1 METMTASPSSVKPT
15 RSHYSGVCHG
25 TVGELFQGPYIDGN
39 TPQIAIISLPV
50 RRYSWAHYSLFP
62 DSEGGGLED
71 RSRCLRAID
80 LFLQRHGVSLPAGRW
95 CFATDLLRGKGMAS
109 STADIVATIRC
120 LDAIFGTQSAD
131 IIPAILKE
139 IERSDSVFLQT
150 HALYLSGVQKI
161 VARLPFNPSFQVC
174 FIDEGNV
181 IDTEAMG
188 ERLLAHYTAKAAAY
202 ASVLEEIVGAFARGD
217 ALAIAGCATRSAIL
231 GQDVLPKQSLEP
243 MLARQTEFGADGLVV
258 AHTGS
263 LIGYLFRSSPEVQRV
278 GELSAF
284 FLELGYQCQCIQSGF

>member
-1 METMTASPSSVKPT
+1 MMTASPSSIKPA
-15 RSHYSGVCHG
+15 RCHYSGVCHG
-25 TVGELFQGPYIDGN
+25 TVGELFQGPYIEGN

-50 RRYSWAHYSLFP
+50 RRYSWAHFSLSP
-62 DSEGGGLED
+62 NAEGSGLED

-80 LFLQRHGVSLPAGRW
+80 LFLQRHGVSLPSGRW
-95 CFATDLLRGKGMAS
+95 RFATDLLRGKGMAS

-120 LDAIFGTQSAD
+120 LDAIFGTQSAE

-161 VARLPFNPSFQVC
+161 AARLPFNPSFHVC
-174 FIDEGNV
+174 YIDEGDV

-217 ALAIAGCATRSAIL
+217 ALAIAGCATCSAML
-231 GQDVLPKQSLEP
+231 GQDILPKHTLEA
-243 MLARQTEFGADGLVV
+243 MLAHFA
-258 AHTGS
+258 
-263 LIGYLFRSSPEVQRV
+263 EVGQ
-278 GELSAF
+278 
-284 FLELGYQCQCIQSGF
+284 